1 MLVAGSYDN
10 YYDTPD
16 VDSLIRLYGCDL
28 GMRDYPIWDETKRE
42 WLNEKIINHF
52 RYRKISAQTSTQ
64 FIFYLNRALDENM
77 AAINPVFVSLEK
89 AAQEESWLSY
99 MTGDKSTTTNNAD
112 NENEQIFSNTPQNRL
127 YENGGENY
135 ATNITQSS
143 GSNTNNATTNST
155 HYGINNMVS
164 TALSEWLSGVN
175 NALQI
180 VFNVLEPC
188 FIQVY

>member
-1 MLVAGSYDN
+1 MLIAGSYEN

-28 GMRDYPIWDETKRE
+28 GMKNYPIWDESKRD

-64 FIFYLNRALDENM
+64 FIFYLNRALEENM
-77 AAINPVFVSLEK
+77 PSINPVFVSLEK
-89 AAQEESWLSY
+89 AAQDKSWLSY
-99 MTGDKSTTTNNAD
+99 MTGDKSATVNSSG
-112 NENEQIFSNTPQNRL
+112 NENEQIFSTTPQNRL

-135 ATNITQSS
+135 ASNVTQSS
-143 GSNTNNATTNST
+143 GTNTNNATTEST

-180 VFNVLEPC
+180 VFGILEPC

>member
-1 MLVAGSYDN
+1 MLIAGSYDN

-28 GMRDYPIWDETKRE
+28 GLKDYQIWDETKRE

-64 FIFYLNRALDENM
+64 FIFYLNRALEENM
-77 AAINPVFVSLEK
+77 PSINPVFVSLEK
-89 AAQEESWLSY
+89 AAQDESWLSY
-99 MTGDKSTTTNNAD
+99 MTGDKSATVNNSG
-112 NENEQIFSNTPQNRL
+112 NENEQIFSTTPQNRL

-135 ATNITQSS
+135 ATNVTQSS
-143 GSNTNNATTNST
+143 GTNTNNATTEST
-155 HYGINNMVS
+155 HYGMNNMVS

-180 VFNVLEPC
+180 VFGVLEPC

>member
-1 MLVAGSYDN
+1 MLIS
-10 YYDTPD
+10 YDTPD

-28 GMRDYPIWDETKRE
+28 GMKDYPIWDETKRD

-64 FIFYLNRALDENM
+64 FIFYLNRALEENM
-77 AAINPVFVSLEK
+77 PSINPVFVSLEK
-89 AAQEESWLSY
+89 AAQDESWLSY
-99 MTGDKSTTTNNAD
+99 MTGDKSSTVNNSG
-112 NENEQIFSNTPQNRL
+112 NENEQIFSTTPQNRL

-135 ATNITQSS
+135 ATNVTQST
-143 GSNTNNATTNST
+143 GTNTNNATTEST

-180 VFNVLEPC
+180 VFGILEPC

>member
-1 MLVAGSYDN
+1 MLIAGSYDN

-28 GMRDYPIWDETKRE
+28 GMRDYPIWDESKRE

-77 AAINPVFVSLEK
+77 TSINTVFIELEK
-89 AAQEESWLSY
+89 AAKDESWISY
-99 MTGDKSTTTNNAD
+99 MTGDRSTTLNNAGS
-112 NENEQIFSNTPQNRL
+112 ENEQIFSNTPQNRL

-135 ATNITQSS
+135 ATNITQST
-143 GSNTNNATTNST
+143 GTNTNNATTEST

-180 VFNVLEPC
+180 VFGVLEPC
-188 FIQVY
+188 FIQTY

>member
-1 MLVAGSYDN
+1 MLIAGSHDN

-16 VDSLIRLYGCDL
+16 LDSVLRLYGYDL
-28 GMRDYPIWDETKRE
+28 GMQDYPIWDESKRD

-64 FIFYLNRALDENM
+64 FAFFLNRALDENM
-77 AAINPVFVSLEK
+77 PAINPVFIALEK
-89 AAQEESWLSY
+89 AAKDASWLSY
-99 MTGDKSTTTNNAD
+99 MTGDSSTTTNNSG
-112 NENEQIFSNTPQNRL
+112 NESEQIFSNTPQNRL

-135 ATNITQSS
+135 ATNITQST
-143 GSNTNNATTNST
+143 GSNTNNASTEST
-155 HYGINNMVS
+155 HYGVNNMVS

-180 VFNVLEPC
+180 VFGVLEPC
-188 FIQVY
+188 FIQAY

>member
-28 GMRDYPIWDETKRE
+28 GMRDYPIWDESKRE

-64 FIFYLNRALDENM
+64 FVFYLNRALDENM
-77 AAINPVFVSLEK
+77 PSINPVFVALEK

-99 MTGDKSTTTNNAD
+99 MTGDKSTTTNNAG
-112 NENEQIFSNTPQNRL
+112 NESEQIFLTRRKI
-127 YENGGENY
+127 
-135 ATNITQSS
+135 ACMKTAVRITQLTLR
-143 GSNTNNATTNST
+143 NQQ
-155 HYGINNMVS
+155 
-164 TALSEWLSGVN
+164 ALIPITQLLKQLIM
-175 NALQI
+175 ALIIWYQR
-180 VFNVLEPC
+180 P
-188 FIQVY
+188 

>member
-1 MLVAGSYDN
+1 MLIAGSYDN

-16 VDSLIRLYGCDL
+16 IDSLIRLYGCDL
-28 GMRDYPIWDETKRE
+28 GMKDYPIWDETKRD

-52 RYRKISAQTSTQ
+52 RYRKISSQTSTQ
-64 FIFYLNRALDENM
+64 FIFYLNRTLEENM
-77 AAINPVFVSLEK
+77 PAINPVFVSLEK
-89 AAQEESWLSY
+89 AAQDESWLSY
-99 MTGDKSTTTNNAD
+99 MTGDKSSTVNNSG
-112 NENEQIFSNTPQNRL
+112 NENEQVFSTTPQNRL

-135 ATNITQSS
+135 ATNVTQSS
-143 GSNTNNATTNST
+143 GTNTNNATTEST

-180 VFNVLEPC
+180 VFGILEPC

>member
-28 GMRDYPIWDETKRE
+28 GMKDYPIWDESKRE

-52 RYRKISAQTSTQ
+52 RYREISAQTSTQ
-64 FIFYLNRALDENM
+64 FIFYLNRTLEENM
-77 AAINPVFVSLEK
+77 PSINPVFVSLEK
-89 AAQEESWLSY
+89 AAQDESWLSY
-99 MTGDKSTTTNNAD
+99 MTGDKSTTVNNAG
-112 NENEQIFSNTPQNRL
+112 NESEQIFSNTPQNRL
-127 YENGGENY
+127 YEEGGENY
-135 ATNITQSS
+135 ATNITQST
-143 GSNTNNATTNST
+143 GTNTNNATTDST
-155 HYGINNMVS
+155 HYGVNNMVS

-180 VFNVLEPC
+180 VFGILEPC
-188 FIQVY
+188 FIQTY

>member
-1 MLVAGSYDN
+1 MLVAGSYEN

-28 GMRDYPIWDETKRE
+28 GMRDYPIWDETKRD

-64 FIFYLNRALDENM
+64 FIFYLNRTLEENM

-89 AAQEESWLSY
+89 AAQDETWLSY
-99 MTGDKSTTTNNAD
+99 MTSDKSTTTNNAG
-112 NENEQIFSNTPQNRL
+112 NESEQIFSNTPQNRL
-127 YENGGENY
+127 YEDGGENY
-135 ATNITQSS
+135 ATNITQST
-143 GSNTNNATTNST
+143 GTNTNNATTEST
-155 HYGINNMVS
+155 HYGVNNMVS

-180 VFNVLEPC
+180 VFGVLEPC

>member
-1 MLVAGSYDN
+1 MLIAGSYEN

-16 VDSLIRLYGCDL
+16 IDSLIRLYGCDL
-28 GMRDYPIWDETKRE
+28 GMKDYPIWDESKRE

-64 FIFYLNRALDENM
+64 FIFYLNRALEENM
-77 AAINPVFVSLEK
+77 PAINPVFVSLEK
-89 AAQEESWLSY
+89 AAQDESWLSY
-99 MTGDKSTTTNNAD
+99 LTGDKYSTVNNSG
-112 NENEQIFSNTPQNRL
+112 NENEQVFSTTPQNRL

-135 ATNITQSS
+135 ATNVAQST
-143 GSNTNNATTNST
+143 GTNTNNATSEST

-180 VFNVLEPC
+180 VFGILEPC

>member
-1 MLVAGSYDN
+1 MLIAGSYEN

-28 GMRDYPIWDETKRE
+28 GLKDYPIWDESKRE
-42 WLNEKIINHF
+42 WLNKKIINHF

-64 FIFYLNRALDENM
+64 FIFYLNRALEENM
-77 AAINPVFVSLEK
+77 PTINPVFVSLEK
-89 AAQEESWLSY
+89 AAQDESWLSY
-99 MTGDKSTTTNNAD
+99 MTGDKSSTVNNSG
-112 NENEQIFSNTPQNRL
+112 NENEQIFSTTPQNRL

-135 ATNITQSS
+135 ASNVTQSS
-143 GSNTNNATTNST
+143 GTNTNNATSEST

-180 VFNVLEPC
+180 VFGILEPC